1 MKFRDYSTKQL
12 DLIKKQLHEVQLS
25 LRFEKYSD
33 AYKMSEIILHRLNNT
48 SMIEY
53 YNSLVMVYLW
63 GNKYVWNIKEISVFN
78 NTILMHKRVKKQLN
92 KMKQRL
98 KLVV

>member
-1 MKFRDYSTKQL
+1 
-12 DLIKKQLHEVQLS
+12 
-25 LRFEKYSD
+25 
-33 AYKMSEIILHRLNNT
+33 MSEIILHRLNNT
-48 SMIEY
+48 SVIEY

-63 GNKYVWNIKEISVFN
+63 GNKYVWNIKEIAVFN

>member
-1 MKFRDYSTKQL
+1 MEFRDYSNKQL

-25 LRFEKYSD
+25 LRFNKHSD
-33 AYKMSEIILHRLNNT
+33 AYKMSEIILHKLDNT
-48 SMIEY
+48 TMIEY
-53 YNSLVMVYLW
+53 YNSLVMVYMW
-63 GNKYVWNIKEISVFN
+63 GNKYMWDIQEVAVFN
-78 NTILMHKRVKKQLN
+78 NTILMYRRVKKQLN